1 MSGRRAMAA
10 PGPPGGNCAER
21 VLRGGSW
28 AEGPDFLRP
37 RLRLSQ
43 DATLRISHTGFRLV
57 RELK

>member
-1 MSGRRAMAA
+1 MAA